1 MCALGFFCAGPAER
15 MAIGQTT
22 TDGSLSMSI
31 ADRQGHLTE
40 AELELWRSPAFRR
53 RFTESYIAETE
64 IEPGVTEK
72 EREQILKVMDLM
84 EDDKVAEAIRYL
96 QKNTNEASSP
106 VFHFTLGNLYFQ
118 TDRFEPASVAYKR
131 AVDEFPKFRRAWK
144 NLGLIHVRNGNHG
157 EAIEALTRV
166 LELGGSEALTY
177 GLLGFAYSS
186 LQNHLAAESAYRL
199 ALLMDPET
207 MDWKKGLANS
217 LFQQSRFAE
226 AAALTQTLIE
236 DEPDRAEFWL
246 LQANAFIGMNQP
258 TKAAVNY
265 EMVDRLGQSTVAS
278 LNMLG
283 DIYVNQELFDMAVR
297 SYARALETDP
307 NTTPDRAIRAA
318 KVITA
323 NGALG
328 ATKELI
334 QRIEALR
341 GETLDPNDHKDL
353 LKLRARIAV
362 AEGASEEEVK
372 VLEEIVE
379 LDPLDGEAL
388 ILLGQHKARAGRTEE
403 AELYYERA
411 ANLEKYRADALIRHA
426 ELLVKQGKY
435 KEALPLLRQAQQ
447 IRYRE
452 DVQKYL
458 DQVERVAK
466 GR

>member
-1 MCALGFFCAGPAER
+1 
-15 MAIGQTT
+15 
-22 TDGSLSMSI
+22 
-31 ADRQGHLTE
+31 
-40 AELELWRSPAFRR
+40 
-53 RFTESYIAETE
+53 
-64 IEPGVTEK
+64 
-72 EREQILKVMDLM
+72 
-84 EDDKVAEAIRYL
+84 
-96 QKNTNEASSP
+96 
-106 VFHFTLGNLYFQ
+106 
-118 TDRFEPASVAYKR
+118 
-131 AVDEFPKFRRAWK
+131 
-144 NLGLIHVRNGNHG
+144 
-157 EAIEALTRV
+157 
-166 LELGGSEALTY
+166 
-177 GLLGFAYSS
+177 
-186 LQNHLAAESAYRL
+186 
-199 ALLMDPET
+199 